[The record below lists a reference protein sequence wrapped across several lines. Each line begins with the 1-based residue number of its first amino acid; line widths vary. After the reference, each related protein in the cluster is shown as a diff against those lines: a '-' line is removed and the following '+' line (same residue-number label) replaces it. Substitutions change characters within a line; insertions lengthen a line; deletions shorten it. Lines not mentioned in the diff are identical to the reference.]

1 MCYNKYMMINFIDYI
16 MLLVIFFFVYV
27 GYNSG
32 FVQELLTLII
42 WYLSYLLT
50 NRYYYYFLSSIQ
62 YFLNIN
68 LLLGPSLITVILY
81 GLLLF
86 SFCIILSYFKYWL
99 IFFLYNS
106 TFLLNRI
113 LGAFLGL
120 LKGIFFIV
128 LVFSLL
134 NNFLKIKFNKY
145 WVLYITDY
153 LLRKIQHFFGILQ

>member
-1 MCYNKYMMINFIDYI
+1 MINFIDYI